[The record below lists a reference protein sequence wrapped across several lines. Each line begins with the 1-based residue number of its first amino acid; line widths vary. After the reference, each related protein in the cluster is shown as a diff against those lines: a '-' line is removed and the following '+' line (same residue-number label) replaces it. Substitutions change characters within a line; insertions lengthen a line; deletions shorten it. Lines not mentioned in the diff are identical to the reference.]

1 MVVICD
7 VISKIFSATM
17 HTAHRLPNLVTGAQV
32 EDKILLVLV
41 ALVAELTRELK
52 QKTRELAQ
60 HLHRETGTAQTKTCG
75 GRR

>member
-7 VISKIFSATM
+7 VISEVVSAAM
-17 HTAHRLPNLVTGAQV
+17 HTAHRLPDLVTGAQV

-52 QKTRELAQ
+52 QETRA
-60 HLHRETGTAQTKTCG
+60 C
-75 GRR
+75 